1 MENGA
6 RVDDREGE
14 SLAGSGRLKYS
25 CTRSGRVLDTR
36 AAVAAREER
45 ERERET
51 ERAELPLAN
60 KGERKDRSK
69 GDRKRETWKETL
81 FLPSDWTGRP
91 RQNERER
98 KRERF

>member
-45 ERERET
+45 ERER
-51 ERAELPLAN
+51 
-60 KGERKDRSK
+60 D
-69 GDRKRETWKETL
+69 
-81 FLPSDWTGRP
+81 
-91 RQNERER
+91 
-98 KRERF
+98 